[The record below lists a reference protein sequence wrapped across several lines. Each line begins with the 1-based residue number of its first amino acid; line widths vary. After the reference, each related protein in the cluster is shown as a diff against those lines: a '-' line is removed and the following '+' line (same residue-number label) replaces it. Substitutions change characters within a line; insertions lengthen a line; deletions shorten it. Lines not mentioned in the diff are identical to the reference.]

1 MKVYHLPLDSRPCNW
16 LFPGQLAGWCGH
28 ECLTPETMDWFT
40 QPATFESCRDF
51 LLDAAKEAD
60 ALVVSADHL
69 CYGSLLE
76 SRNDTISQPEALER
90 LEFLSDIHRAN
101 PALPIH
107 AYGVVMRSS
116 VSALYAG
123 DLEVHRAMTEYSMY
137 TDRAA
142 VTGSA
147 EDAER
152 AEAARARLSP
162 RVLRR
167 YEAARARNHAV
178 NRRCVELAGEGV
190 LSSLLLLQ
198 EDSEPWGFHKA
209 EQRALKKLQAEKNVR
224 KMWLH
229 NGTDEGGALAVM
241 KAIGEAGGLQPV
253 AVKFLGCENG
263 DFIARYE
270 DRPFGENVW
279 SMLEYASLRAE
290 EDAQDVLAV
299 CCPPDGIQTDWPNP
313 LHEEGLEQMA
323 QEISALVQNGRNVYV
338 LDVTRA
344 NGGAPALM
352 DKVRRLVDPCE
363 LAGYSAWN
371 TASNSLGTAVAQMM
385 SDRLAGRIQQ
395 TFFWERLLDDLAYQG
410 VVRGLLNDELEAA
423 GEDLLHLHEPQ
434 KAEAR
439 MRELMQELVTH
450 DPLYA
455 KAPAFSIRLP
465 WGRTFE
471 AEVVLTKK

>member
-1 MKVYHLPLDSRPCNW
+1 MKIYHLPLDSRPCN
-16 LFPGQLAGWCGH
+16 LIFPVQLAQWCGH
-28 ECLTPETMDWFT
+28 ECVVPEEMDWFT
-40 QPATFESCRDF
+40 RPASAQSSRAF
-51 LLDAAKEAD
+51 LRTAAQNAD
-60 ALVVSADHL
+60 ALVVSVDHL

-76 SRNDTISQPEALER
+76 SRNDNLSVQQALACLEWLEVLHSQRP
-90 LEFLSDIHRAN
+90 D
-101 PALPIH
+101 LPIY

-152 AEAARARLSP
+152 ARQARARLAP
-162 RVLRR
+162 RVLER
-167 YEAARARNHAV
+167 YEAARRRNHAV

-190 LSSLLLLQ
+190 LASLVLLQ

-209 EQRALKKLQAEKNVR
+209 EQRALVQLKQERAIRN
-224 KMWLH
+224 MWLH
-229 NGTDEGGALAVM
+229 NGTDEGGALTVM
-241 KAIGEAGGLQPV
+241 KAIGELQGLQPV
-253 AVKFLGCENG
+253 AVRFLGWDKG

-279 SMLEYASLRAE
+279 SMLDYAGLRAE
-290 EDAQDVLAV
+290 DTAQDVLAV
-299 CCPPDGIQTDWPNP
+299 CCPPDGVQTDWVNPN
-313 LHEEGLEQMA
+313 HEEGLETIA
-323 QEISALVQNGRNVYV
+323 DDLARLANEGRKVYL

-352 DKVRRLVDPCE
+352 EKLCRRMPSVK

-385 SDRLAGRIQQ
+385 SDRLAGKVNQN
-395 TFFWERLLDDLAYQG
+395 FLWERLLDDLAYQG
-410 VVRGLLNDELEAA
+410 VVRGQLNDELEAA

-434 KAEAR
+434 EAEER
-439 MRELMQELVTH
+439 LRELMDALVSS
-450 DPLYA
+450 DPVYA
-455 KAPAFSIRLP
+455 NVPAYTIRLP

-471 AEVVLTKK
+471 AEVLLR